1 MDALERRAQRNW
13 DGFLRATRLQADAFV
28 SHVMAETLLVSAR
41 LRRLQANSAAW
52 NEELI
57 EYTENLVYDAKEMPV
72 GDGPQQVDEA
82 RKAYARLPTRDNL
95 ARLILA
101 EIRRYNDTPKS
112 QYDQALF
119 DRIKD
124 IGVPHYLY

>member
-1 MDALERRAQRNW
+1 MDALERRAQMNW
-13 DGFLRATRLQADAFV
+13 DSFLRATRLQADAFV

-41 LRRLQANSAAW
+41 LHRLQANSAAW

-82 RKAYARLPTRDNL
+82 RAPADPR
-95 ARLILA
+95 
-101 EIRRYNDTPKS
+101 
-112 QYDQALF
+112 
-119 DRIKD
+119 
-124 IGVPHYLY
+124 